1 MNMDHLV
8 LNLLQY
14 QMKVMVQSP
23 ETIMI
28 RINED
33 KEKKNFHRLL
43 NLMEVLLQFLFHL
56 VQWAKKNINSRS

>member
-1 MNMDHLV
+1 MNMDHLL

-43 NLMEVLLQFLFHL
+43 NLIEVLLQLLFHL
-56 VQWAKKNINSRS
+56 VQGAKMNINSRS